1 MKKRAEPMSLKA
13 PYLADAGIEAS
24 ANTLLADY
32 ARRTKIDVRP
42 PVPVEEI
49 LEHHLGLH
57 LGFDDL
63 RARPGVPD
71 VLGAL
76 CIERAEVTVD
86 QTLDPDEHPSALTR
100 YRFTLGHEIGHGD
113 LHRDL
118 VLAQRLQAD
127 LFQTSSG
134 PSIICR
140 TSQRKELIEWQAD
153 AFAAA
158 LLMPRSEV
166 GQHWQR
172 LIGPERLEV
181 SELRGR
187 AGVFLAA
194 ALAGPSH
201 EPRTQ
206 HDALIEFFIR
216 PMAKVFEVSPAAM
229 RIRLEQ
235 LGFIVHDI
243 DTTMSMF
250 EAV

>member
-1 MKKRAEPMSLKA
+1 MQLKA
-13 PYLADAGIEAS
+13 PYLADADIEAS
-24 ANTLLADY
+24 ANALLADCG
-32 ARRTKIDVRP
+32 RRNRTDVRP

-49 LEHHLGLH
+49 LEDHLGLH

-63 RARPGVPD
+63 RAKLGVPD

-76 CIERAEVTVD
+76 CVEGAEVTVD
-86 QTLDPDEHPSALTR
+86 QTLDPDEHPSALNR
-100 YRFTLGHEIGHGD
+100 YRFTLGHEIGHWD
-113 LHRDL
+113 LHWGL

-127 LFQTSSG
+127 LFQKSSG
-134 PSIICR
+134 PSIVCR
-140 TSQRKELIEWQAD
+140 TSQRKEPIERQAD

-166 GQHWQR
+166 VAHWPR
-172 LIGPERLEV
+172 LIGPERLKM

-187 AGVFLAA
+187 AGAFLAA

-216 PMAKVFEVSPAAM
+216 PMAEAFEVSPQAM
-229 RIRLEQ
+229 RIRLER
-235 LGFIVHDI
+235 LGFIVHDT

>member
-1 MKKRAEPMSLKA
+1 MSLKA

-24 ANTLLADY
+24 ANTLLADC
-32 ARRTKIDVRP
+32 ARRNRIDVRP

-49 LEHHLGLH
+49 LEDHLGLH

-63 RARPGVPD
+63 RAKLGVPD

-76 CIERAEVTVD
+76 WIEGAEVTVD

-100 YRFTLGHEIGHGD
+100 YRFTLGHEIGHWD
-113 LHRDL
+113 LHRGL

-127 LFQTSSG
+127 LFQKSSG

-140 TSQRKELIEWQAD
+140 TSQRKEPIEWQAD

-166 GQHWQR
+166 AAHWQR
-172 LIGPERLEV
+172 LIGPERLKV

-187 AGVFLAA
+187 AGVLLAA
-194 ALAGPSH
+194 ASARPSH
-201 EPRTQ
+201 EPRAR
-206 HDALIEFFIR
+206 HDALIEFFLR
-216 PMAKVFEVSPAAM
+216 PMAEAFEVSPPAM

-243 DTTMSMF
+243 DSTMSMF

>member
-1 MKKRAEPMSLKA
+1 MSLKV
-13 PYLADAGIEAS
+13 PYLADAAIEAS
-24 ANTLLADY
+24 ANALLADY
-32 ARRTKIDVRP
+32 ARRTRIDVRP
-42 PVPVEEI
+42 PVPVEDI
-49 LEHHLGLH
+49 LEDHLGLH

-63 RARPGVPD
+63 RARLGVPD

-76 CIERAEVTVD
+76 WIDDAEVTID
-86 QTLDPDEHPSALTR
+86 QTLDPGRASLGPQPLPLHPRRTRSATGT
-100 YRFTLGHEIGHGD
+100 FIGALSWRNG
-113 LHRDL
+113 
-118 VLAQRLQAD
+118 
-127 LFQTSSG
+127 
-134 PSIICR
+134 CR
-140 TSQRKELIEWQAD
+140 TTCSRNPPAPRSSAGRASRREPIERQAD

-158 LLMPRSEV
+158 LLMPRPEV
-166 GQHWQR
+166 AAHWQR

-216 PMAKVFEVSPAAM
+216 PMAEAFEVSPQAM

>member
-1 MKKRAEPMSLKA
+1 MGLKV
-13 PYLADAGIEAS
+13 PYLPDAEIEAS
-24 ANTLLADY
+24 ATTLLTRYSRAE
-32 ARRTKIDVRP
+32 AVQVRP
-42 PVPVEEI
+42 PI
-49 LEHHLGLH
+49 DLDALLLHLGLR
-57 LGFDDL
+57 LDLDDL
-63 RARPGVPD
+63 KAMLGIPNA
-71 VLGAL
+71 LGAL
-76 CIERAEVTVD
+76 WVNERHIYID
-86 QTLDPDEHPSALTR
+86 QTLDPDKRPGALGR
-100 YRFTLGHEIGHGD
+100 FRFTLAHEIGHWS
-113 LHRDL
+113 LHRSLFLLKELHD
-118 VLAQRLQAD
+118 D

-140 TSQRKELIEWQAD
+140 TSQKRERIELQAD

-206 HDALIEFFIR
+206 H
-216 PMAKVFEVSPAAM
+216 
-229 RIRLEQ
+229 
-235 LGFIVHDI
+235 
-243 DTTMSMF
+243 
-250 EAV
+250 

>member
-1 MKKRAEPMSLKA
+1 MSLKV
-13 PYLADAGIEAS
+13 PYLADTGIEAS
-24 ANTLLADY
+24 ANALLADC
-32 ARRTKIDVRP
+32 ARRTRIDVRP
-42 PVPVEEI
+42 PVPVEDI
-49 LEHHLGLH
+49 LEDHLGLH

-63 RARPGVPD
+63 RARLGMPD

-86 QTLDPDEHPSALTR
+86 QTLDPDEHPSALNR
-100 YRFTLGHEIGHGD
+100 YRFTLGHEIGHWD
-113 LHRDL
+113 LHRGL
-118 VLAQRLQAD
+118 VLAQRLQTD
-127 LFQTSSG
+127 LFQKSSG
-134 PSIICR
+134 PSIVCR
-140 TSQRKELIEWQAD
+140 ASQRKEPIEWQAD

-166 GQHWQR
+166 AAHWQR

-181 SELRGR
+181 GKLRGR

-243 DTTMSMF
+243 DTAMSMF

>member
-1 MKKRAEPMSLKA
+1 MQLRP
-13 PYLADAGIEAS
+13 PYLFDADIEAS
-24 ANTLLADY
+24 VNALLAGY
-32 ARRTKIDVRP
+32 TREKGAEVRLP
-42 PVPVEEI
+42 MPVEDI
-49 LEHHLGLH
+49 LEGHLGLH

-63 RARPGVPD
+63 RTKLSSPD

-76 CIERAEVTVD
+76 WIDRSEVIVD
-86 QTLDPDEHPSALTR
+86 QTLDPDQQPSVLTR
-100 YRFTLGHEIGHGD
+100 YRFTIAHEIGHWQ
-113 LHRDL
+113 LHRKL
-118 VLAQRLQAD
+118 ALAQRRQND
-127 LFQTSSG
+127 LFQQSSSG

-140 TSQRKELIEWQAD
+140 TSQKRERIELQAD

-172 LIGPERLEV
+172 LIGPERLKV
-181 SELRGR
+181 SELCSR
-187 AGVFLAA
+187 AGVFLAV

-216 PMAKVFEVSPAAM
+216 PMAEAFQVSRPAM

-235 LGFIVHDI
+235 LGFIVHDVE
-243 DTTMSMF
+243 TTMSLF